1 MDISKLSQKDFAILF
16 NKIVEKIKEDPIEN
30 FVKAGGF
37 LDLEPTPTQEV
48 IFKIVFGK
56 ELDSLTK
63 KKVRFEYRDGN
74 SIGFKTVLMT
84 EYEIYEFLTESKY
97 NPKRLKEIKI
107 NKINLICGRRSGK
120 TLISA
125 VIAIYCAIS
134 NNWKPFLKKTPY
146 ATVLIMSHSREF
158 SDEVLEVIRT
168 LIESSTI
175 LSALVNKDKKNTTST
190 MNLKV
195 PWIINGTQIQWSRVQ
210 IKVAAASSKTTRGV
224 AACAILCDEIA
235 FWNLDENMKE
245 TDAKIMKAVRPAMKQ
260 FREFGMLIKLS
271 SPGIKQGVLYSEYKK
286 DRAGEL
292 PPSYAV
298 FKAPSWMMA
307 PDDVMPGAE
316 FKEEYDLDPDSFDQ
330 EYRGNFADS
339 LSFFITPEYIDMA
352 VLKKQSFVPPE
363 TEPVKYAAA
372 IDAAY
377 KGDRFTFSV
386 SAYVNPKKMS
396 TEETGT
402 QLSNGR
408 LRQYISKSWEGTK
421 QKPVSSFEVAEYIRN
436 VCKQFN
442 IDEVAA
448 DQYAFQPLKEI
459 FGTYGVTLKEYT
471 FTPMF
476 KKKIYFNLKKL
487 IHSQQADL
495 LDNEIQTRELKELI
509 VEQGQSGTIKIG
521 HPAGGTD
528 DFADSLA
535 VSAFLA
541 TQEIGQGIFEVVSGA
556 STENYGLQTDNQGRS
571 FKAPSTDML
580 VQSGHLTENV
590 FDNSGQFVKH
600 PKTGKLVR
608 AEELEDDDG
617 DDGVQFVF

>member
-1 MDISKLSQKDFAILF
+1 LDISKLSQQQFAVLF
-16 NKIVEKIKEDPIEN
+16 SKIIDKIKLDPIEN
-30 FVKAGGF
+30 FVKASGF
-37 LDLEPTPTQEV
+37 LDLDPTPAQEV
-48 IFKIVFGK
+48 ILKIVFGK
-56 ELDSLTK
+56 ELDSVTR
-63 KKVRFEYRDGN
+63 KKVRFEERDGA
-74 SIGFKTVLMT
+74 SVKFKTVLMT
-84 EYEIYEFLTESKY
+84 EYEIYEFLTDAKY
-97 NPKRLKEIKI
+97 DPKKLKEVKI

-120 TLISA
+120 TLLSA

-134 NNWKPFLKKTPY
+134 NNWKPFLKKTPF

-158 SDEVLEVIRT
+158 SDEVLEIIRT
-168 LIESSTI
+168 LIESSHI
-175 LSALVNKDKKNTTST
+175 LTALINKDKKNSSST

-195 PWIINGTQIQWSRVQ
+195 PWIVNGTQIQYSRVQ

-271 SPGIKQGVLYSEYKK
+271 SPGIKQGILYGEYKK

-292 PPSYAV
+292 PPTYAV
-298 FKAPSWMMA
+298 FKAPSWVMT
-307 PDDVMPGAE
+307 PDDVVPSEE
-316 FKEEYDLDPDSFDQ
+316 FVEEFNLDSDSFDQ

-352 VLKKQSFVPPE
+352 VVKKVSFMAPE
-363 TEPVKYAAA
+363 GDATKYTAA

-386 SAYVNPKKMS
+386 TAYVNGK
-396 TEETGT
+396 
-402 QLSNGR
+402 
-408 LRQYISKSWEGTK
+408 LRQYMSKAWEGTK
-421 QKPVSSFEVAEYIRN
+421 QKPVSSYEVAEFIKN

-448 DQYAFQPLKEI
+448 DQYAFQPLREI
-459 FGTYGVTLKEYT
+459 FGTYGVNLKEYV
-471 FTPMF
+471 FTPAF
-476 KKKIYFNLKKL
+476 KKKIYWNLKKL
-487 IHSQQADL
+487 VHSQQIDL

-509 VEQGQSGTIKIG
+509 VEQGQSGNIKIG

-535 VSAFLA
+535 VAAYLA
-541 TQEIGQGIFEVVSGA
+541 TQEIGHAVFEVVGGA
-556 STENYGLQTDNQGRS
+556 SGEDYGIKTDNQGRS
-571 FKAPSTDML
+571 FKAPSPDML
-580 VQSGHLTENV
+580 VQSGHLSENV
-590 FDNSGQFVKH
+590 MDNSAAFAKD
-600 PKTGKLVR
+600 PKTGKLMR
-608 AEELEDDDG
+608 KEDLDDDEL
-617 DDGVQFVF
+617 DDGAQFVF

>member
-1 MDISKLSQKDFAILF
+1 MDVSKMSHQQFVIVF
-16 NKIVEKIKEDPIEN
+16 NKIIERIKEDPIEN
-30 FVKAGGF
+30 FVKASGF
-37 LDLEPTPTQEV
+37 LDLEPTAAQEV
-48 IFKIVFGK
+48 ILKIVFGK
-56 ELDSLTK
+56 ELDPLTR
-63 KKVRFEYRDGN
+63 KKVRFEERNGA
-74 SIGFKTVLMT
+74 SIKFKTVLMT

-97 NPKRLKEIKI
+97 NPKKLKDVKI

-120 TLISA
+120 TLLSAIIS
-125 VIAIYCAIS
+125 IYCAIS
-134 NNWKPFLKKTPY
+134 NNWKPFLKKTPF

-158 SDEVLEVIRT
+158 SDEVLEIIRT
-168 LIESSTI
+168 LIEASPV
-175 LSALVNKDKKNTTST
+175 LSALINKDKKNSSST

-195 PWIINGTQIQWSRVQ
+195 PWLVNGNQIQYSRVQ

-271 SPGIKQGVLYSEYKK
+271 SPGIKQGVLYGEYKK

-292 PPSYAV
+292 PPTYAV
-298 FKAPSWMMA
+298 FKAPSWVMT
-307 PDDVMPGAE
+307 PDDVVHSDE
-316 FKEEYDLDPDSFDQ
+316 FTEEFDLDSDSFDQ
-330 EYRGNFADS
+330 EYRANFADS

-352 VLKKQSFVPPE
+352 VLKKVTFMAPE
-363 TEPVKYAAA
+363 GDQTKYTAA

-386 SAYVNPKKMS
+386 SAYVN
-396 TEETGT
+396 
-402 QLSNGR
+402 GR
-408 LRQYISKSWEGTK
+408 LKQYMSKSWEGTK
-421 QKPVSSFEVAEYIRN
+421 QKPVSSYEVAEFIRN

-448 DQYAFQPLKEI
+448 DQYSFQPLKEI
-459 FGTYGVTLKEYT
+459 FGTYGVNLKEYV
-471 FTPMF
+471 FTPAF
-476 KKKIYFNLKKL
+476 KKKIYWNLKKL
-487 IHSQQADL
+487 VHSQQIDL

-509 VEQGQSGTIKIG
+509 VEQGQSGNIKIG

-535 VSAFLA
+535 VSAYLA
-541 TQEIGQGIFEVVSGA
+541 TQEIGQGTFEVVTGA
-556 STENYGLQTDNQGRS
+556 SGNTYGVQIDNQGRA

-580 VQSGHLTENV
+580 VQSGHLSENV
-590 FDNSGQFVKH
+590 MDNSEEFVKD

-608 AEELEDDDG
+608 REDLDEDEADDG
-617 DDGVQFVF
+617 AQFVF

>member
-1 MDISKLSQKDFAILF
+1 MDISKLTPQQFAVFFSKVIAR
-16 NKIVEKIKEDPIEN
+16 IKEDPIEN

-37 LDLEPTPTQEV
+37 LDLDPTPAQEV
-48 IFKIVFGK
+48 ILKIVFGK
-56 ELDSLTK
+56 ALDPLTK
-63 KKVRFEYRDGN
+63 KKVRFEERDGA
-74 SIGFKTVLMT
+74 SIKFKTVLMT

-97 NPKRLKEIKI
+97 NPKKLKDVKI

-120 TLISA
+120 TLLSA
-125 VIAIYCAIS
+125 VISIYCAIS
-134 NNWKPFLKKTPY
+134 NNWKPFLKKTPF

-158 SDEVLEVIRT
+158 SDEVLEIIRT
-168 LIESSTI
+168 LIEASPI
-175 LSALVNKDKKNTTST
+175 LSALINKDKKNSAST

-195 PWIINGTQIQWSRVQ
+195 PWVVNDSQIQYSRVQ

-271 SPGIKQGVLYSEYKK
+271 SPGIKQGVLYGEYKK

-292 PPSYAV
+292 PPTYAV
-298 FKAPSWMMA
+298 FKAPSWVMT
-307 PDDVMPGAE
+307 PEDVVPSDE
-316 FKEEYDLDPDSFDQ
+316 FKEEFDLDSDSFDQ

-352 VLKKQSFVPPE
+352 VIKNVSFMAPE
-363 TEPVKYAAA
+363 GDATKYVAA

-386 SAYVNPKKMS
+386 SAYVAAPR
-396 TEETGT
+396 TGKESDPT
-402 QLSNGR
+402 PLGNGR
-408 LRQYISKSWEGTK
+408 LKQYMSKSWEGTK
-421 QKPVSSFEVAEYIRN
+421 QKPVSSFEVAEFIRN

-459 FGTYGVTLKEYT
+459 FGTYGVNLKEYV
-471 FTPMF
+471 FTPSF

-487 IHSQQADL
+487 VHSQQIDL

-509 VEQGQSGTIKIG
+509 VEQGQSGNIKIG

-535 VSAFLA
+535 VSAYLA
-541 TQEIGQGIFEVVSGA
+541 TQEVGQGVFEVVAA
-556 STENYGLQTDNQGRS
+556 SSAQKYGIEVDSQGRS
-571 FKAPSTDML
+571 FKAPSPDIL
-580 VQSGHLTENV
+580 VQSGHLSENV
-590 FDNSGQFVKH
+590 MDNSAEFAKD
-600 PKTGKLVR
+600 PKTGKLR
-608 AEELEDDDG
+608 RIEDIEDEDPDDG
-617 DDGVQFVF
+617 SQFVF

>member
-1 MDISKLSQKDFAILF
+1 MDISKLNNQQFAVLF
-16 NKIVEKIKEDPIEN
+16 NKLIERIKEDPIEN

-37 LDLEPTPTQEV
+37 LDLDPTPAQEV
-48 IFKIVFGK
+48 ILKIVFSK
-56 ELDSLTK
+56 ELDPLTK
-63 KKVRFEYRDGN
+63 KKVRFEERSGA
-74 SIGFKTVLMT
+74 SIKFKTVLMT

-97 NPKRLKEIKI
+97 DPRKLKDIKI

-120 TLISA
+120 TLLSA

-134 NNWKPFLKKTPY
+134 NNWKPFLKKTPF

-168 LIESSTI
+168 LIEASHV
-175 LSALVNKDKKNTTST
+175 LSALVNKDKKNSAST

-195 PWIINGTQIQWSRVQ
+195 PWIINNSQIQYSRVQ

-224 AACAILCDEIA
+224 AACAIICDEIA

-260 FREFGMLIKLS
+260 FREFAMLIKLS
-271 SPGIKQGVLYSEYKK
+271 SPGIKQGVLYGEYKK
-286 DRAGEL
+286 DREGTL
-292 PPSYAV
+292 PPTYAV
-298 FKAPSWMMA
+298 FKAPSWVMT
-307 PDDVMPGAE
+307 PEDVVPSGE
-316 FKEEYDLDPDSFDQ
+316 FVEEFELDSDSFDQ

-352 VLKKQSFVPPE
+352 VLKKVSFQAPE
-363 TEPVKYAAA
+363 GDATKYTAA

-386 SAYVNPKKMS
+386 VAYVNGRVKQYMS
-396 TEETGT
+396 
-402 QLSNGR
+402 
-408 LRQYISKSWEGTK
+408 KAWEGTR
-421 QKPVSSFEVAEYIRN
+421 QKPVSSYEVAEFIRN

-442 IDEVAA
+442 IDEVGA
-448 DQYAFQPLKEI
+448 DQYAFQPLREI
-459 FGTYGVTLKEYT
+459 FNTYGVTLKEYT
-471 FTPMF
+471 FTPAF

-509 VEQGQSGTIKIG
+509 VEQGSSGQIRIG

-541 TQEIGQGIFEVVSGA
+541 TQELGTGIFEVVSGA
-556 STENYGLQTDNQGRS
+556 TGETYGVKTDSQGRA

-580 VQSGHLTENV
+580 VQSGHLAESVT
-590 FDNSGQFVKH
+590 DNSSNFAKD
-600 PKTGKLVR
+600 PKTGKLR
-608 AEELEDDDG
+608 RREDLDGDDDADDDG
-617 DDGVQFVF
+617 SQFVF